1 MSGAAAQAFYRD
13 RPAMTVRPSLLI
25 SGAYAAFFG
34 LWIVLNRLHPSP
46 AMDAGALAMGLSAVV
61 WLASG
66 VYRLTWTVL
75 HARNRAAILTR
86 AGDPALE
93 LEAYR
98 HIVAASSQRL
108 MAVRVVVTFICL
120 PAALLSA
127 SLTLTACVLAFA
139 GL

>member
-1 MSGAAAQAFYRD
+1 MGSATAQVFYSD
-13 RPAMTVRPSLLI
+13 RPMVTVLPALLI
-25 SGAYAAFFG
+25 AGAYAAFFG
-34 LWIVLNRLHPSP
+34 LWLVLDRVHPSP
-46 AMDAGALAMGLSAVV
+46 AMDAGAMAMTLSAAV

-66 VYRLTWTVL
+66 AYRLIWTAM
-75 HARNRAAILTR
+75 HTRIRTAILTR

-98 HIVAASSQRL
+98 PIVETSSQRL
-108 MAVRVVVTFICL
+108 VAVQIGVIFICL

-127 SLTLTACVLAFA
+127 SLTLTACVLALA

>member
-1 MSGAAAQAFYRD
+1 MGSATAQAFDRD
-13 RPAMTVRPSLLI
+13 RPMVTVRPALLI
-25 SGAYAAFFG
+25 AGAYAAFFG
-34 LWIVLNRLHPSP
+34 LWLVLDRVHPSP
-46 AMDAGALAMGLSAVV
+46 AMDAGAMAMALSVAV

-66 VYRLTWTVL
+66 IYRLIWTAM
-75 HARNRAAILTR
+75 HARIRTAILTR

-98 HIVAASSQRL
+98 PIVETSSQRL
-108 MAVRVVVTFICL
+108 VAVQIGVIFICL

-127 SLTLTACVLAFA
+127 SLTLTACVLALA